1 MQDPREVPF
10 NTMRRVPPRGG
21 PGSDAAGVEWER
33 PDSDHGPAENSLA
46 EQLKA
51 DGLTLLGLRPS
62 RLYKERAELSG
73 ALKHPPSLSSSS

>member
-1 MQDPREVPF
+1 MQDPREVTF

-21 PGSDAAGVEWER
+21 PGSDAAGAEWER

-62 RLYKERAELSG
+62 HLYKERAEPSG
-73 ALKHPPSLSSSS
+73 ALKRPPSLSASS